1 VPAVTQAVREAPAEP
16 GPARP
21 LGVRPERVLKLL
33 IAISL
38 FFFAVT
44 LFERIWEQSHSD
56 LGGIGVRFD
65 THEEGNLP
73 TWFSGG
79 MLLGAGALFL
89 LIAAARR
96 AAGAAWT
103 GRWAFLGAVFVY
115 LSADE
120 VGQIHEHT
128 VKPLKHS
135 ISDLTGFGGS
145 AARAIAVAVIVAVLL
160 AFAAAYWP
168 WLRAQPR
175 RLSRL
180 VVLAGLLY
188 VTGALGLEV
197 VGRFYEVAGGGR
209 TDLFDGVLSTVEEL
223 FEMTGVAVLIYA
235 LLERIAN
242 VRVELAGDEAR

>member
-1 VPAVTQAVREAPAEP
+1 
-16 GPARP
+16 
-21 LGVRPERVLKLL
+21 VRPEHVFKVL

-44 LFERIWEQSHSD
+44 LFERIWEQSHSN
-56 LGGIGVRFD
+56 LGGLGVRFD

-73 TWFSGG
+73 TWFSGA
-79 MLLGAGALFL
+79 MLLAAAGLFL

-96 AAGAAWT
+96 AAGEART
-103 GRWAFLGAVFVY
+103 GRWTFLGAVFVY
-115 LSADE
+115 LAADE

-145 AARAIAVAVIVAVLL
+145 AARAIAVAVIVVVLL

-180 VVLAGLLY
+180 IVLAGVLY

-197 VGRFYEVAGGGR
+197 VGRVYEVAGGGR
-209 TDLFDGVLSTVEEL
+209 TDLFDGVLSTVEEVL
-223 FEMTGVAVLIYA
+223 EMIGVAILVYA
-235 LLERIAN
+235 LLERIAG
-242 VRVELAGDEAR
+242 VRVELAGDEPG

>member
-1 VPAVTQAVREAPAEP
+1 
-16 GPARP
+16 
-21 LGVRPERVLKLL
+21 
-33 IAISL
+33 
-38 FFFAVT
+38 
-44 LFERIWEQSHSD
+44 
-56 LGGIGVRFD
+56 
-65 THEEGNLP
+65 
-73 TWFSGG
+73 
-79 MLLGAGALFL
+79 M
-89 LIAAARR
+89 
-96 AAGAAWT
+96 
-103 GRWAFLGAVFVY
+103 
-115 LSADE
+115 
-120 VGQIHEHT
+120 
-128 VKPLKHS
+128 KPLKHS
-135 ISDLTGFGGS
+135 VSNLTGFGGS

-197 VGRFYEVAGGGR
+197 VGRFYEVAGGAR

-223 FEMTGVAVLIYA
+223 LEMTGVAVLIYA